1 MLVFV
6 SSSQLL
12 PLVERAISERFDCE
26 VENLKVDSRF
36 LRWEQ
41 SDWVVGAE
49 FDVGGRHRRMELVL
63 DPRTGLL
70 LRTSEA

>member
-12 PLVERAISERFDCE
+12 PLVERAIHDELDCE
-26 VENLKVDSRF
+26 VENLKVDSAF

-41 SDWVVGAE
+41 SDWPVGAE
-49 FDVGGRHRRMELVL
+49 FDAGGRHRRMELVL
-63 DPRTGLL
+63 DPRTGRL
-70 LRTSEA
+70 LRACEA

>member
-12 PLVERAISERFDCE
+12 PLVERAISERLDCA
-26 VENLKVDSRF
+26 VENLVVDSRF

-41 SDWVVGAE
+41 PDWAVGAE
-49 FDVGGRHRRMELVL
+49 FDAGGRRRRMELVL
-63 DPRTGLL
+63 DPRTGRLL
-70 LRTSEA
+70 SACEA